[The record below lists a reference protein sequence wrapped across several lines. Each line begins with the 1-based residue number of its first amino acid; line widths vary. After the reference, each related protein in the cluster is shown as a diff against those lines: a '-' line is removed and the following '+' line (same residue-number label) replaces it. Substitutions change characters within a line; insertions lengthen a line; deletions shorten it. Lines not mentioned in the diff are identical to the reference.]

1 MYAAAAS
8 ETPCQRRKRRR
19 CYDHERYKMDKKA
32 LRREIGAKKRA
43 LTPEQIETRS
53 SILADRLYKTPQYRD
68 CGSLYAYLSFN
79 QEVRTNPIIERAWAD
94 GKRVAVPK
102 VVGDEMIFIWID
114 SFENMAPQGA
124 YGITEP
130 IENGPVADDETAL
143 ILMPGLAFDPLGH
156 RVGYGGGFYDRYLAA
171 QPHHPTVALCYDFQM
186 FDHLDVDDYDVP
198 VDVII
203 TDSEK

>member
-1 MYAAAAS
+1 
-8 ETPCQRRKRRR
+8 
-19 CYDHERYKMDKKA
+19 MDKKA

-43 LTPEQIETRS
+43 LTQAQIESRS
-53 SILADRLYKTPQYRD
+53 AALSQKLYETAQYQQAK
-68 CGSLYAYLSFN
+68 SLYAYLSFN
-79 QEVRTNPIIERAWAD
+79 QEVRTNPIIQRAWAD

-114 SFENMAPQGA
+114 SFDNLAPQGA
-124 YGITEP
+124 FHIMEP
-130 IENGPVADDETAL
+130 IENDPVADDETAL
-143 ILMPGLAFDPLGH
+143 ILMPGLAFDPEGH
-156 RVGYGGGFYDRYLAA
+156 RVGYGGGFYDRYLAS

-186 FDHLDVDDYDVP
+186 FDHLDVDDFDVP